1 MSAPSSATTAA
12 AYNGRRSSKNFR
24 GARPRP
30 RHHRLPERGRN
41 LQEWF
46 DAVLH
51 YDLPWN
57 PNRLEQREGRVDRYG
72 QAKKTIRTGLLY
84 GTNNQ
89 VDLVVLRVL
98 IEKARTIRQ
107 RLGISVPVPVESE
120 QVVQA
125 VIDRVLLHDRADS
138 QQLRLALEHPGVN
151 ELHEQMDQSAERERR
166 HRGHYAQAQIDPDAV
181 RREVDA
187 VRRAIGTPDDVRRFV
202 ADAIQRFNGQLSLIS
217 RWERPWLHIS
227 PRTSTAG

>member
-1 MSAPSSATTAA
+1 M
-12 AYNGRRSSKNFR
+12 
-24 GARPRP
+24 
-30 RHHRLPERGRN
+30 
-41 LQEWF
+41 
-46 DAVLH
+46 
-51 YDLPWN
+51 
-57 PNRLEQREGRVDRYG
+57 
-72 QAKKTIRTGLLY
+72 LY

-166 HRGHYAQAQIDPDAV
+166 RRGHYAQAQIDPDAV

-187 VRRAIGTPDDVRRFV
+187 VRRV
-202 ADAIQRFNGQLSLIS
+202 
-217 RWERPWLHIS
+217 
-227 PRTSTAG
+227 

>member
-1 MSAPSSATTAA
+1 M
-12 AYNGRRSSKNFR
+12 
-24 GARPRP
+24 
-30 RHHRLPERGRN
+30 
-41 LQEWF
+41 
-46 DAVLH
+46 
-51 YDLPWN
+51 
-57 PNRLEQREGRVDRYG
+57 
-72 QAKKTIRTGLLY
+72 LY

-89 VDLVVLRVL
+89 VDLVILRVL

-151 ELHEQMDQSAERERR
+151 ELHEQMDQSAERELR

-202 ADAIQRFNGQLSLIS
+202 ADAIQRFNGQLSPIRTDGVYELQAGDLGHGPHPVAGS
-217 RWERPWLHIS
+217 EERNGVRIAFEGLHGQAAVVVGHNHPAVERLSGEVFGRALVGGDAAFARAGALSWLAPIG
-227 PRTSTAG
+227 PQNTDRV